1 MIVNIL
7 LTLLIF
13 VVIIII
19 HECGHFLVAKLSGVR
34 VNEFALG
41 MGPTLLK
48 KQFGETIYSVRAFPI
63 GGFCSMEGED
73 ASSNDPRAFCN
84 IRVWKRI
91 LVVLAGAIMNLILG
105 YLILVGVTC
114 SMPSI
119 TSNTV
124 AQFAENASSQ
134 ASGLQVG
141 DVIKK
146 VNGRTVW
153 VENDIA
159 YELVKDSD
167 GIVEMQVQRGGE
179 RITLPNVAFA
189 FSGEEDGRALVIDFK
204 VVGEKKT
211 IGSVL
216 AYSFKKAASVGR
228 LVWVSLLDMVTGHA
242 SLNDLAGPIGMTQVV
257 GEAAKVG
264 MDSFFLLIA
273 FITINVGIF
282 NLLPLPALDGG
293 RLIFLLVEAVRGKP
307 VKPEHEGFVHAIGF
321 AALILLMVVVA
332 VNDIFKLIR

>member
-48 KQFGETIYSVRAFPI
+48 KQVGETTYTVRAFPI

-84 IRVWKRI
+84 IKVWKRI
-91 LVVLAGAIMNLILG
+91 LVVLAGAIMNLFLG

-153 VENDIA
+153 VENDIV
-159 YELVKDSD
+159 YELVKDAD
-167 GIVEMQVQRGGE
+167 GVVNMQVQRDGE
-179 RITLPNVAFA
+179 LVTLPSVVFA
-189 FSGEEDGRALVIDFK
+189 FSGEEGNQALVVDFK

-216 AYSFKKAASVGR
+216 VYSFKKAASVGR

-257 GEAAKVG
+257 GEAAKIG
-264 MDSFFLLIA
+264 AGSFFLLIA